1 MTPRRFNPTEVA
13 EALQALEAGVTT
25 PEVCRRFGMS
35 ELTLTR
41 WRQKAGLL
49 RKPADPLVPVAL
61 DAQQAANR
69 VAALEL
75 RLEAFRKVLV
85 MMLEPGELEEAAQLL
100 QRSLSTSAR
109 RARNLL
115 GLPTAGTMGPARE
128 TQASRVSPMKAGAL
142 QLRADER

>member
-13 EALQALEAGVTT
+13 EALQALEAGVAA

-49 RKPADPLVPVAL
+49 GKPAEPLVPVAL

-128 TQASRVSPMKAGAL
+128 RQASRVSPMKAGAL
-142 QLRADER
+142 LLRADEM

>member
-13 EALQALEAGVTT
+13 EALQALEAGVTA

-49 RKPADPLVPVAL
+49 NKPADPLVPVAL
-61 DAQQAANR
+61 DGQQATNR
-69 VAALEL
+69 IAALEL

-100 QRSLSTSAR
+100 QRSLSTSSR

-115 GLPTAGTMGPARE
+115 GLPPAGTMSPARE
-128 TQASRVSPMKAGAL
+128 APASRVSPMKAGAL
-142 QLRADER
+142 LLRADEM

>member
-13 EALQALEAGVTT
+13 EALQALEAGVTA

-49 RKPADPLVPVAL
+49 GRPAHPLVPVAL

-128 TQASRVSPMKAGAL
+128 RPASRVSPMKAGAL
-142 QLRADER
+142 LLRADEM

>member
-13 EALQALEAGVTT
+13 EALQALEAGVAA

-49 RKPADPLVPVAL
+49 RKPADPLVPVPL
-61 DAQQAANR
+61 DAHQATNR
-69 VAALEL
+69 IAALEL

-115 GLPTAGTMGPARE
+115 GLPTARTVGPARE
-128 TQASRVSPMKAGAL
+128 RPASGVSLIEARPVL
-142 QLRADER
+142 LRADEW

>member
-13 EALQALEAGVTT
+13 EALQALEAGVTA

-49 RKPADPLVPVAL
+49 ARPADPLVPVAL

-128 TQASRVSPMKAGAL
+128 TQASRVSPMQAGAL
-142 QLRADER
+142 QLRADEM

>member
-1 MTPRRFNPTEVA
+1 MTPRRFNPTEVS
-13 EALQALEAGVTT
+13 EALQALEAGVTV

-49 RKPADPLVPVAL
+49 RRPADPLVPVAL

-69 VAALEL
+69 IAALEL

-115 GLPTAGTMGPARE
+115 GLPPAGTMGPARE
-128 TQASRVSPMKAGAL
+128 TPASRVSPMKAGAL
-142 QLRADER
+142 LLRADEV

>member
-49 RKPADPLVPVAL
+49 HKPAEPLVPVAL
-61 DAQQAANR
+61 DAQQATNR
-69 VAALEL
+69 IAALEL

-128 TQASRVSPMKAGAL
+128 RQASGVSQMKAGAL
-142 QLRADER
+142 LLRADEM